1 MKSKSLLWV
10 LVTVASLAP
19 SVFCADWNR
28 QLAADYLDTREKEW
42 FAWPGANHTVGG
54 PCISCHTNMTY
65 LLARPA
71 LRHALG
77 EKQATQ
83 YEQGLLDTMRARLD
97 KKDAADMFPTTK
109 GRHGE
114 EAVGVESVLATL
126 FLVEQGAEKSGG
138 KPYLSAEARK
148 AFDRM
153 WTLQLREGKSAG
165 AWTWNEYGLDP
176 WEMPDSVFYG
186 AALAAVAV
194 GEAPAA
200 YRSEPDVRER
210 VQAMVAYLQRE
221 QQSQPMHNRLLLLWA
236 SSELS
241 GLLPEAARKSLIAEV
256 QRKQDAGGGWTL
268 ESLGPWEKHIN
279 APPSEGSNSYATG
292 LTAFVLQR
300 AGVKRSEPGMAKA
313 LDWLRSH
320 QDVKT
325 GSWAAD
331 SMNKG
336 HADPMTERFMRDAA
350 TGFAVLAL
358 VEPEASRAR

>member
-1 MKSKSLLWV
+1 MKQTSLLWV
-10 LVTVASLAP
+10 LVTVTLLAP
-19 SVFCADWNR
+19 SAFCADWNSR
-28 QLAADYLDTREKEW
+28 LAANYLDSREQEW
-42 FAWPGANHTVGG
+42 FAWPGANKAVGG

-97 KKDAADMFPTTK
+97 KKDPAEMFPTTK
-109 GRHGE
+109 GRHGA

-126 FLVEQGAEKSGG
+126 FLVEQSAG
-138 KPYLSAEARK
+138 KPALSTEARK

-153 WTLQLREGKSAG
+153 WALQLREGKSAG
-165 AWTWNEYGLDP
+165 AWIWNEYDLDP

-194 GEAPAA
+194 GEAPAS
-200 YRSEPDVRER
+200 YRVEPEVRER
-210 VQAMVAYLQRE
+210 VHDLVAYLQRE
-221 QQSQPMHNRLLLLWA
+221 QQSQPLHNRLLLLWA
-236 SSELS
+236 SSELP
-241 GLLPEAARKSLIAEV
+241 GLLPDAARKSLIAEA
-256 QRKQDAGGGWTL
+256 QGRQNPSGGWTL

-279 APPSEGSNSYATG
+279 APPSEGSNNYATG
-292 LTAFVLQR
+292 LTAFVLQK
-300 AGVKRSEPGMAKA
+300 AGVKRSDPGMSKA
-313 LDWLRSH
+313 LDWLRSQ
-320 QDVKT
+320 QDAKT

-336 HADPMTERFMRDAA
+336 HADPMTSRFMQDAA

-358 VEPEASRAR
+358 VEPDGVKAR